1 MIPIKIYIHR
11 NRGKWELTDK
21 ITSELAS
28 VRHLEESIRN
38 GEKPF
43 LHEVRVEEGSYKWN
57 PTEHQYELQIH
68 SRSIE
73 PTNGKNMVAQMINL
87 LGFVVIIFG
96 FIAGF
101 LRLPNGILAVTFI
114 FSGIVTGLLIV
125 GFSEVIYLLDKINK
139 KMNKD

>member
-1 MIPIKIYIHR
+1 M
-11 NRGKWELTDK
+11 
-21 ITSELAS
+21 
-28 VRHLEESIRN
+28 
-38 GEKPF
+38 
-43 LHEVRVEEGSYKWN
+43 
-57 PTEHQYELQIH
+57 QIH
-68 SRSIE
+68 SRAIE

-125 GFSEVIYLLDKINK
+125 GFSEVIHLLDKINK